1 MTAPPPFSRFLE
13 DHREAVY
20 RFLLAT
26 VGPDEADD
34 CFQETFI
41 KALRAYPRLT
51 SADNLRGWVLTI
63 ARRTAIDAA
72 RGRGRRPVPAPDLEP
87 PAPDGTPEAADAGLW
102 AAVRGLPPRQRAA
115 VTLRYVNDLSYAEIG
130 RVTGSFGGGG
140 PPERLRGRPPA
151 TGGVEWMT

>member
-1 MTAPPPFSRFLE
+1 MSPPPPFSRFLE

-20 RFLLAT
+20 RFLVAT

-51 SADNLRGWVLTI
+51 HDDNLRAWALTI

-72 RGRGRRPVPAPDLEP
+72 RNRGRRPLPASNPEP
-87 PAPDGTPEAADAGLW
+87 PPVDGTPDLGDPALW
-102 AAVRGLPPRQRAA
+102 EAVRGLPPRQRAA
-115 VTLRYVNDLSYAEIG
+115 VTLRYVNDLPYAEIG
-130 RVTGSFGGGG
+130 RVIGSSEEAARRSAFEGLR
-140 PPERLRGRPPA
+140 RLREVWHAG
-151 TGGVEWMT
+151 

>member
-51 SADNLRGWVLTI
+51 GADNLRGWVLTI

-72 RGRGRRPVPAPDLEP
+72 RSRGRRPVPAPALEP
-87 PAPDGTPEAADAGLW
+87 PAPDGTPEPGDAGLW
-102 AAVRGLPPRQRAA
+102 EAVRGLPPRQRAA

-130 RVTGSFGGGG
+130 RVTGSSEEAARRSAFEGVR
-140 PPERLRGRPPA
+140 RLREVWNG
-151 TGGVEWMT
+151 

>member
-1 MTAPPPFSRFLE
+1 MAPPPPFSRFLD
-13 DHREAVY
+13 DHRQSVY

-63 ARRTAIDAA
+63 ARRTAVDAA
-72 RGRGRRPVPAPDLEP
+72 RSRRRRPEPAADPEP
-87 PAPDGTPEAADAGLW
+87 PATDGTPDLGDPRLW
-102 AAVRGLPPRQRAA
+102 EAVRGLPPRQRAA
-115 VTLRYVNDLSYAEIG
+115 VTLRYVNDLSYADVG
-130 RVTGSFGGGG
+130 RVIGCSEEAARRSAFEGLR
-140 PPERLRGRPPA
+140 RLREVWDER
-151 TGGVEWMT
+151 

>member
-1 MTAPPPFSRFLE
+1 MSPPPPFSRFLE

-20 RFLLAT
+20 RFLVAT

-51 SADNLRGWVLTI
+51 HADNLRAWALTI

-72 RGRGRRPVPAPDLEP
+72 RSRGRRPLPAPDPE
-87 PAPDGTPEAADAGLW
+87 PAPVNGTPDLGDPALW
-102 AAVRGLPPRQRAA
+102 EAVRGLPRRQRAA
-115 VTLRYVNDLSYAEIG
+115 VTLRYVNDLPYAEIG
-130 RVTGSFGGGG
+130 RVIGSSEEAARRSAFEGLR
-140 PPERLRGRPPA
+140 RLREVWHAG
-151 TGGVEWMT
+151 